1 MKSGS
6 KSKSI
11 KVQLRH
17 WLAGMLIA
25 VLIPMMSVAQAADLI
40 RSRAVFEDPGG
51 QLGLAQVVDQPFADM
66 GGSLLS
72 RGFSTSVFWIRIEV
86 SPGEG
91 NRPVRLRI
99 VPTVLDDIQLYE
111 PDSGVAHGWRL
122 RRGGDQHAFDEGDRT
137 IQSLGFV
144 VHPRAPFST
153 YYLRIQTTGSVL
165 NSIEALSLGE
175 SMRKDANIVLLQTAY
190 LAFMV
195 WVLVW
200 AIKSYWQ
207 RHDRVTGFFIG
218 YQFVSLLLS
227 LALTGYLAPFEPAGT
242 SGVANQLT
250 SLIIFLNGIFAV
262 LFHREVF
269 ALFAPNR
276 ILMMAFKPL
285 AAVFM
290 ACLLAYVAG
299 WQHPALYANSLAL
312 FVFGILL
319 FCLALTAIRQDP
331 LSSRILR
338 ATYVPL
344 SLSLL
349 VALLPS
355 LGWLGGDRRT
365 LMGIMVHGFLSAG
378 VMLHLLAQ
386 RARRLAAEASE
397 KLRQGELAMQQ
408 LDLEKQ
414 YANEQERFFDM
425 LTHELKTPISVALMS
440 LGALKSDSPYLV
452 RIRRAL
458 GNINDIVDQ
467 TRLVELARQKRLP
480 TNLSTINAS
489 ERVYECIEASADPDR
504 VKASVGFGL
513 ELLTD
518 SQLFGIIV
526 ANLIDNALKYSPQ
539 DEPVELAFKSH
550 EEQGRPGVLLSV
562 SNCVGPAGAP
572 DPAKVFARYY
582 RSAGAYNKT
591 GSGLGLN
598 LCQHLAAM
606 IGARLRYQARDE
618 KVEFELW
625 LPV

>member
-218 YQFVSLLLS
+218 V
-227 LALTGYLAPFEPAGT
+227 A
-242 SGVANQLT
+242 SG
-250 SLIIFLNGIFAV
+250 NG
-262 LFHREVF
+262 
-269 ALFAPNR
+269 
-276 ILMMAFKPL
+276 K
-285 AAVFM
+285 
-290 ACLLAYVAG
+290 
-299 WQHPALYANSLAL
+299 
-312 FVFGILL
+312 
-319 FCLALTAIRQDP
+319 
-331 LSSRILR
+331 
-338 ATYVPL
+338 
-344 SLSLL
+344 
-349 VALLPS
+349 
-355 LGWLGGDRRT
+355 
-365 LMGIMVHGFLSAG
+365 
-378 VMLHLLAQ
+378 
-386 RARRLAAEASE
+386 
-397 KLRQGELAMQQ
+397 
-408 LDLEKQ
+408 
-414 YANEQERFFDM
+414 
-425 LTHELKTPISVALMS
+425 
-440 LGALKSDSPYLV
+440 
-452 RIRRAL
+452 
-458 GNINDIVDQ
+458 
-467 TRLVELARQKRLP
+467 
-480 TNLSTINAS
+480 
-489 ERVYECIEASADPDR
+489 
-504 VKASVGFGL
+504 
-513 ELLTD
+513 
-518 SQLFGIIV
+518 
-526 ANLIDNALKYSPQ
+526 
-539 DEPVELAFKSH
+539 
-550 EEQGRPGVLLSV
+550 
-562 SNCVGPAGAP
+562 
-572 DPAKVFARYY
+572 
-582 RSAGAYNKT
+582 
-591 GSGLGLN
+591 
-598 LCQHLAAM
+598 
-606 IGARLRYQARDE
+606 
-618 KVEFELW
+618 
-625 LPV
+625 